1 MSDDERYREL
11 GKTVK
16 KGGIWKWIAILIALL
31 LLSAAFLGENKMDLG
46 GSTSFLFPFLEHKIY
61 LWAGAVPWPCGRRW

>member
-31 LLSAAFLGENKMDLG
+31 LLSAAFLGENSAELIKNFLNGLG
-46 GSTSFLFPFLEHKIY
+46 
-61 LWAGAVPWPCGRRW
+61 R